1 MFNKTLAFSLLAA
14 AIVATP
20 ATAQSDGGQSLTVQF
35 DDLNLSTP
43 EGQKALDKRVETAAR
58 EVCGVDK
65 KRTGT
70 RIQSNA
76 RKQCLE
82 QARASVKSQVA
93 ELVGH
98 QNQAS

>member
-1 MFNKTLAFSLLAA
+1 MFKKTLALSLLGA

-20 ATAQSDGGQSLTVQF
+20 ASAQTDAGQSLTVQF

-43 EGQKALDKRVETAAR
+43 EGQKALDKRIETAAR

-70 RIQSNA
+70 RIQSSA

-82 QARASVKSQVA
+82 EARASVKSQVA
-93 ELVGH
+93 ELVKH
-98 QNQAS
+98 ENQTS